1 MDLKLKGKIAMV
13 AASSKG
19 IGFGIALELAKEG
32 AKISIGSRTKSDI
45 MEAGKR
51 IENETGTDVLA
62 SVLDSSDANSIK
74 NWIDLSLDRFG
85 GIDCLVVNAGGPP
98 PGVFE
103 NFSDNDWQSAFDLNL
118 MSAVRMIRGV
128 IPTMR
133 QRGGGSII
141 TITSSSV
148 KEPIDVLILSNVMPG
163 RINTERLRNIDENTA
178 KKRGISVEE
187 QKFHSTSNIPMKRY
201 GTIEEF
207 GKVGAFLLS
216 DAASYMTGSTIAVD
230 GGVIK
235 TVW

>member
-1 MDLKLKGKIAMV
+1 
-13 AASSKG
+13 
-19 IGFGIALELAKEG
+19 
-32 AKISIGSRTKSDI
+32 
-45 MEAGKR
+45 
-51 IENETGTDVLA
+51 
-62 SVLDSSDANSIK
+62 
-74 NWIDLSLDRFG
+74 
-85 GIDCLVVNAGGPP
+85 
-98 PGVFE
+98 
-103 NFSDNDWQSAFDLNL
+103 
-118 MSAVRMIRGV
+118 MIRGV

-148 KEPIDVLILSNVMPG
+148 KEPIDVLILSNVIRSGTTSLVKSLSIQLASDGIRLNNLMPG
-163 RINTERLRNIDENTA
+163 RINTERLSNIDENTA

-187 QKFHSTSNIPMKRY
+187 QKFQSTSNIPLKRY